1 MEKKYEAINPALDE
15 KALTDNLKTLLQK
28 GDTSNDVIKSMMAM
42 SSIALLPSK
51 KNKDSAPLAKE
62 ENCEEFL

>member
-1 MEKKYEAINPALDE
+1 MDE
-15 KALTDNLKTLLQK
+15 KVITENLKTLLQK

-42 SSIALLPSK
+42 SSIALLPGK
-51 KNKDSAPLAKE
+51 KDKKESAPLAKE